1 MLKTVAGGP
10 EDDVPEPPESKNDI
24 VDISEIMGEIKTLRQ
39 WILELQKVNKYKNKA
54 RQLVFY

>member
-1 MLKTVAGGP
+1 MLTTMAEGP

-39 WILELQKVNKYKNKA
+39 WILELQKVNKYKDKA

>member
-1 MLKTVAGGP
+1 MLKTGAEGP

-39 WILELQKVNKYKNKA
+39 WILELQKVNKYKDKA